1 VAGGSASLEVREAM
15 PRVQLEFTV
24 EPFVDGRPGPHV
36 RAAIAAVEARGLD
49 VDMGPFSTTAEAEDA
64 VAIDAVAGLLASA
77 LEAGASRVSLQ
88 VSRVAEGPA

>member
-1 VAGGSASLEVREAM
+1 MS
-15 PRVQLEFTV
+15 RVQLEFTV

-64 VAIDAVAGLLASA
+64 VAIDAIADLLSSA

-88 VSRVAEGPA
+88 VSRVPEAPA

>member
-1 VAGGSASLEVREAM
+1 M

-49 VDMGPFSTTAEAEDA
+49 VDMGPFSTTAEGEDA
-64 VAIDAVAGLLASA
+64 VAIDAVAGLLSSA

-88 VSRVAEGPA
+88 VSRVSEAPS

>member
-1 VAGGSASLEVREAM
+1 M